1 MLKGVAAS
9 PGIAI
14 GKAYQYIEEK
24 VAINNRPLSAGDVVA
39 QMKVFDDA
47 LAKTKEQLTGLIEY
61 SGKKLGS
68 DKAKI
73 FESHLEM
80 AGDEELVGDIKE
92 NIAENLMH
100 PEAAVKKTTEKF
112 EEIFGAL
119 EDDYIKE
126 RIADIK
132 DVCSR
137 LIKNIC
143 GVPIKSLNQVTEES
157 IIIAKDLTP
166 SDTVQLDKDMCKGFC
181 TDIGSLTSHTA
192 IMARS
197 QEIPAVV
204 GLSDI
209 TARVKDGDIVIVD
222 GSTGQV
228 YINPD
233 ETLLRQYKEKQAEFE
248 EEKQRLRKLVKLP
261 AETKDKARRVELAAN
276 IGSIEDCENALANGA
291 EGVGLFRT
299 EFLYMDRSVLPS
311 EEEQFETYKKI
322 AQKMAPHPVIIRTLD
337 IGGDKET
344 PCIDM
349 PDEMNPF
356 LGWRAIRICLERTD
370 IFKTQLRAILRAGNY
385 GKVRIMFP
393 MISDLS
399 EIKEAKRI
407 LISAMTELDN
417 EKIPYARD
425 IEIGIM
431 IEIPAAAIAADI
443 LIQEVDFFS
452 IGTNDL
458 VQYTLAVDRMNE
470 KTSHLYKPFNL
481 AILRLIKNVVSISH
495 KAGKWTG
502 MCGEL
507 AGCVKAVPIL
517 LGLGLDELS
526 MSAASLLKV
535 KSMIRS
541 ITLEQA
547 EKAARQALMMKET
560 ERIEKLL
567 EQFSDEF

>member
-24 VAINNRPLSAGDVVA
+24 IAINDRPLSTRDVEA
-39 QMKVFDDA
+39 QMKVFEEA
-47 LAKTKEQLTGLIEY
+47 LEKTKTQLSGLIEY
-61 SGKKLGS
+61 SSKKLGR

-73 FESHLEM
+73 FKSHLEM
-80 AGDEELVGDIKE
+80 ADDEELIGDIKE
-92 NIAENLMH
+92 NIAENLMY
-100 PEAAVKKTTEKF
+100 PDAAVKKTTEKF

-126 RIADIK
+126 RITDIK

-143 GVPIKSLNQVTEES
+143 GVPIKSLSQVTEEF

-192 IMARS
+192 IMART

-222 GSTGQV
+222 GSAGQV
-228 YINPD
+228 CINPN
-233 ETLLRQYKEKQAEFE
+233 EKLLRQYQAKQAKFE
-248 EEKQRLRKLVKLP
+248 EKKQRLRKLINLP
-261 AETKDKARRVELAAN
+261 AETNDNSRRVELAAN

-299 EFLYMDRSVLPS
+299 EFLYMDNCVLPS
-311 EEEQFETYKKI
+311 EEEQFEIYKRI
-322 AQKMAPHPVIIRTLD
+322 AQKMVPHPVTIRTLD
-337 IGGDKET
+337 IGGDKNT

-349 PDEMNPF
+349 PEEMNPF

-370 IFKTQLRAILRAGNY
+370 IFKTQLRAILRAANY
-385 GKVRIMFP
+385 GNIRIMFP

-399 EIKEAKRI
+399 EIKAVKQI
-407 LISAMTELDN
+407 LNTVMEELDN
-417 EKIPYARD
+417 EKIPYTKD

-431 IEIPAAAIAADI
+431 IEIPSAAIAADI

-470 KTSHLYKPFNL
+470 RTSHLYKPFNI
-481 AILRLIKNVVSISH
+481 AILRLIEKVISVSH
-495 KAGKWTG
+495 QAGKWTG

-507 AGCVKAVPIL
+507 AGCAKAVPIL
-517 LGLGLDELS
+517 LGLGLDEFS
-526 MSAASLLKV
+526 MSASSLLPV
-535 KSMIRS
+535 K
-541 ITLEQA
+541 
-547 EKAARQALMMKET
+547 K
-560 ERIEKLL
+560 
-567 EQFSDEF
+567 